1 MHDHSQTVCN
11 ERKWLQRDKI
21 GLQWGGGR
29 IGKGGGEKKKRR
41 RNPRLATSVGQE
53 EGKVE
58 SFVKAKENRGK

>member
-21 GLQWGGGR
+21 GLQWGGR
-29 IGKGGGEKKKRR
+29 KGGREEEEEKKRR